1 MMVMVYILPSDNKQP
16 GYVSVSVLSVW
27 CCFLWVREK
36 RRVAQQVIVSNE
48 SILGSG
54 SYTKGICIHWSD
66 VDSLTRTGKGLFYVS
81 GKLEKFLYAEII
93 SKDKRKI
100 VIRRDIENFD
110 ELIQVIENQTGKS
123 FEAT

>member
-1 MMVMVYILPSDNKQP
+1 VNRTFPDNQLHDIEIFVEMSLKAVSDL
-16 GYVSVSVLSVW
+16 VS
-27 CCFLWVREK
+27 R
-36 RRVAQQVIVSNE
+36 I
-48 SILGSG
+48 
-54 SYTKGICIHWSD
+54 
-66 VDSLTRTGKGLFYVS
+66 FYVS
-81 GKLEKFLYAEII
+81 GKLEKYLYAEII